1 MKSSIFTIVMVGIFA
16 SQAYAQLDDYK
27 YIVVPKKFNIF
38 SEVNQHQTSTLV
50 KYLFTKKGFTTV
62 YDDEYPDDLNSNR
75 CLGLYVSLGDEST
88 MFMTKTFLIL
98 KDCKGREVFMTQE
111 GRSKKKEYKAAYHEA
126 ISEAFKS
133 FDTLY
138 YAYSGKGESPE
149 PVTLNFKNDVK
160 SLEEGKVDT
169 VSLPDK
175 KDKAVQLREA
185 TKDRHIYKSVE
196 PVDSDYVKGND
207 TISDPDDGAAETG
220 KSGKAVDGVKYIE
233 PGLHM
238 RELGDVGILYAQEI
252 VNGYQLVDSTPAV
265 RLKILKTTMPNVYLA
280 SMGQVNGLVYGK
292 NDQWF
297 LEYYEGDKLIIVEL
311 DIKF

>member
-27 YIVVPKKFNIF
+27 YIVVPKKFDIF

-50 KYLFTKKGFTTV
+50 KYLFSKKGFTTV
-62 YDDEYPDDLNSNR
+62 YDDTYPDDLNSNR
-75 CLGLYVSLGDEST
+75 CLGLYVSLGDESS

-111 GRSKKKEYKAAYHEA
+111 GRSKSKIYKDAYNEA
-126 ISEAFKS
+126 ITEAFES
-133 FDTLY
+133 FDTLNY
-138 YAYSGKGESPE
+138 SYSGKGERPE

-160 SLEEGKVDT
+160 SLGEGKVDT
-169 VSLPDK
+169 VSHTDK
-175 KDKAVQLREA
+175 MDKAVQLREA

-207 TISDPDDGAAETG
+207 TISNPDDGSADSG
-220 KSGKAVDGVKYIE
+220 KSGKAADGEKSI
-233 PGLHM
+233 GQGFTM
-238 RELGDVGILYAQEI
+238 KELGDVGILYAQEI

-265 RLKILKTTMPNVYLA
+265 RLKIFKTTLPDVYMA
-280 SMGQVNGLVYGK
+280 SMGQGNGLVYRK
-292 NDQWF
+292 NDQWL
-297 LEYYEGDKLIIVEL
+297 LEYYEGDKLLLEEL

>member
-1 MKSSIFTIVMVGIFA
+1 MGIFA

-27 YIVVPKKFNIF
+27 YLVVPKKFDIF

-62 YDDEYPDDLNSNR
+62 YDDGYPDDLNSNR
-75 CLGLYVSLGDEST
+75 CLGLYVSLRDEST

-111 GRSKKKEYKAAYHEA
+111 GKSKKKEYKAAYHEA
-126 ISEAFKS
+126 ITEAFES
-133 FDTLY
+133 FDILN
-138 YAYSGKGESPE
+138 YSYNGKGERPE

-160 SLEEGKVDT
+160 SLGQGKVDT
-169 VSLPDK
+169 VSRADK
-175 KDKAVQLREA
+175 TDKAVQLREA

-207 TISDPDDGAAETG
+207 SISTPDDRSAD
-220 KSGKAVDGVKYIE
+220 SGKLKVAGDGTKSIGQ
-233 PGLHM
+233 GLNM
-238 RELGDVGILYAQEI
+238 KELGDVGILYAQQI

-265 RLKILKTTMPNVYLA
+265 RLKIFKTTLPDVYMA
-280 SMGQVNGLVYGK
+280 AMGQVNGLVYKK
-292 NDQWF
+292 NDQWL
-297 LEYYEGDKLIIVEL
+297 LEYYENDKLLSEEL

>member
-1 MKSSIFTIVMVGIFA
+1 MKSLIFTIVMVGIFA

-27 YIVVPKKFNIF
+27 YIVVPKKFDNF

-62 YDDEYPDDLNSNR
+62 YDDGYPDDLNSNR

-88 MFMTKTFLIL
+88 MFMTKTVLIL

-111 GRSKKKEYKAAYHEA
+111 GKSKKKEYKDAYHEA
-126 ISEAFKS
+126 ITEAFES
-133 FDTLY
+133 FDALNYTY
-138 YAYSGKGESPE
+138 NGKGERPE
-149 PVTLNFKNDVK
+149 PVTLNFRNDVK

-169 VSLPDK
+169 VSHTDK

-196 PVDSDYVKGND
+196 PVDSDYVKGKD
-207 TISDPDDGAAETG
+207 TISDSDDGSGGIGNSGIAPDGE
-220 KSGKAVDGVKYIE
+220 KSIGQGM
-233 PGLHM
+233 HM
-238 RELGDVGILYAQEI
+238 KELGDVGILYAQEI
-252 VNGYQLVDSTPAV
+252 LNGYQLVDSTPAV
-265 RLKILKTTMPNVYLA
+265 RLKIFKTTLPDVYMA
-280 SMGQVNGLVYGK
+280 SMGLVNGLVYKK
-292 NDQWF
+292 NDQWL
-297 LEYYEGDKLIIVEL
+297 LEYYEGDKLHIEEL

>member
-27 YIVVPKKFNIF
+27 YIVVPKKFDNF

-62 YDDEYPDDLNSNR
+62 YDDGYPDDLNSNR

-111 GRSKKKEYKAAYHEA
+111 GKSKSKEYKSAYHEA
-126 ISEAFKS
+126 ITEAFKS

-138 YAYSGKGESPE
+138 YSYSGKGETEE

-160 SLEEGKVDT
+160 SLGEGKVGT
-169 VSLPDK
+169 IPMEDK
-175 KDKAVQLREA
+175 TNKAVQLREA
-185 TKDRHIYKSVE
+185 TKDKHIYKSVE

-207 TISDPDDGAAETG
+207 TISNPEDGSAELG
-220 KSGKAVDGVKYIE
+220 NLGKAVDVEKSIGA
-233 PGLHM
+233 GLHM
-238 RELGDVGILYAQEI
+238 KEFGGVGILYAQEI
-252 VNGYQLVDSTPAV
+252 LNGYQLVDSAPAV
-265 RLKILKTTMPNVYLA
+265 RLKIFKTTMPDFYMA
-280 SMGQVNGLVYGK
+280 SMGQVDGLVYKK
-292 NDQWF
+292 NDKWL
-297 LEYYEGDKLIIVEL
+297 LEYYEGDKLIIKEL
-311 DIKF
+311 EIKF